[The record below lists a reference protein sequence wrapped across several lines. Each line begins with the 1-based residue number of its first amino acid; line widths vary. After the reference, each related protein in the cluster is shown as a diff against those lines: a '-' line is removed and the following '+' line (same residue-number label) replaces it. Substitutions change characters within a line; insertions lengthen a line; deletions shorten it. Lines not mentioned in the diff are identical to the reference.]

1 VEYLATAMT
10 PSHSSSQTEER
21 VEWIRASMERHEAEL
36 LRYALS
42 LVGDLPSAEDLVQD
56 AFFKLCK
63 QDAAALRGR
72 LVPWLFTVVRNQAL
86 DRHRR
91 ESRWPRA
98 SESEAADL
106 AGGAPSPAASA
117 QVRDDVRNLV
127 ALMGALPPHQ
137 REVVRLKF
145 QNQLSYRE
153 IAQLTR
159 LTETNVGFL
168 LHTALKTLRARLEH
182 LDGRPS
188 GPSPLRPHPPTRFSS

>member
-1 VEYLATAMT
+1 MN
-10 PSHSSSQTEER
+10 PSSTSNQTNER
-21 VEWIRASMERHEAEL
+21 VEWVRASMERHEAEL

-63 QDAAALRGR
+63 QEPESLRGR
-72 LVPWLFTVVRNQAL
+72 LVPWLFTVVRNQAM

-98 SESEAADL
+98 PEAEASQV
-106 AGGAPSPAASA
+106 AGNSPTPSASA
-117 QVRDDVRNLV
+117 QARDDVRNLMS
-127 ALMGALPPHQ
+127 LLTALPPNQ

-153 IAQLTR
+153 ISNLTR
-159 LTETNVGFL
+159 LSETNIGFL
-168 LHTALKTLRARLEH
+168 LHTALKTLRQRFERLDAGSGVPLARSTLH
-182 LDGRPS
+182 PS
-188 GPSPLRPHPPTRFSS
+188 SPQ

>member
-1 VEYLATAMT
+1 MECPASAMN
-10 PSHSSSQTEER
+10 PSTTSNQTDER

-63 QDAAALRGR
+63 QEPGTLRGR
-72 LVPWLFTVVRNQAL
+72 LVPWLFTVVRNQAM

-98 SESEAADL
+98 AESEASEV
-106 AGGAPSPAASA
+106 AGNGPIPSASVQA
-117 QVRDDVRNLV
+117 RDDVRNLMS
-127 ALMGALPPHQ
+127 LMTSLPPNQ

-153 IAQLTR
+153 ISQLTR

-168 LHTALKTLRARLEH
+168 LHTALKTLRQRFEH
-182 LDGRPS
+182 LDNRS
-188 GPSPLRPHPPTRFSS
+188 GQPPTSSP

>member
-1 VEYLATAMT
+1 MNA
-10 PSHSSSQTEER
+10 SSSSSQSDER
-21 VEWIRASMERHEAEL
+21 VEWVRATMERHEAEL

-42 LVGDLPSAEDLVQD
+42 LVGDLASAEDVVQD

-63 QDAAALRGR
+63 QEPASLRGR
-72 LVPWLFTVVRNQAL
+72 LVPWLFTVVRNQAM

-98 SESEAADL
+98 SETDAAGL
-106 AGGAPSPAASA
+106 AEDSPTPSAALES
-117 QVRDDVRNLV
+117 RDDASHLV
-127 ALMGALPPHQ
+127 GLLAALPPNQ

-153 IAQLTR
+153 ISQLTR

-168 LHTALKTLRARLEH
+168 LHTAIKTLRKRFER

-188 GPSPLRPHPPTRFSS
+188 SIQTRNSPRQ

>member
-1 VEYLATAMT
+1 MN
-10 PSHSSSQTEER
+10 PSTTSNQTDER

-63 QDAAALRGR
+63 QEPGTLRGR
-72 LVPWLFTVVRNQAL
+72 LVPWLFTVVRNQAM

-98 SESEAADL
+98 AESEASEV
-106 AGGAPSPAASA
+106 AGNAPIPSASVQA
-117 QVRDDVRNLV
+117 RDDVRNLMS
-127 ALMGALPPHQ
+127 LMPSLPPNQ

-153 IAQLTR
+153 ISQLTR

-168 LHTALKTLRARLEH
+168 LHTALKTLRQRFEH
-182 LDGRPS
+182 LDHRP
-188 GPSPLRPHPPTRFSS
+188 GQPPTSSP

>member
-1 VEYLATAMT
+1 MN
-10 PSHSSSQTEER
+10 PSSTSNQTNER
-21 VEWIRASMERHEAEL
+21 VEWVRASMERHEAEL

-63 QDAAALRGR
+63 QEPESLRGR

-98 SESEAADL
+98 AEAEASQV
-106 AGGAPSPAASA
+106 AGSSPTPSASA
-117 QVRDDVRNLV
+117 QARDDVRNLMS
-127 ALMGALPPHQ
+127 LLTALPPNQ

-153 IAQLTR
+153 ISHLTR
-159 LTETNVGFL
+159 LSETNVGFL
-168 LHTALKTLRARLEH
+168 LHTALKTLRQRFERLDAGPAVSQAR
-182 LDGRPS
+182 
-188 GPSPLRPHPPTRFSS
+188 SPLHPSSPQ

>member
-1 VEYLATAMT
+1 MT

-98 SESEAADL
+98 SESEAAEL
-106 AGGAPSPAASA
+106 AGPQPRGVDGCAAAPSAGGGAS
-117 QVRDDVRNLV
+117 QV
-127 ALMGALPPHQ
+127 PEP
-137 REVVRLKF
+137 
-145 QNQLSYRE
+145 
-153 IAQLTR
+153 AQL
-159 LTETNVGFL
+159 
-168 LHTALKTLRARLEH
+168 
-182 LDGRPS
+182 P
-188 GPSPLRPHPPTRFSS
+188 

>member
-1 VEYLATAMT
+1 MECPASAMN
-10 PSHSSSQTEER
+10 SSTTSNQTDER

-63 QDAAALRGR
+63 QEPGSLRGR
-72 LVPWLFTVVRNQAL
+72 LVPWLFTVVRNQAM

-98 SESEAADL
+98 AESEASEV
-106 AGGAPSPAASA
+106 AGNAPIPSASVQA
-117 QVRDDVRNLV
+117 RDDVRNLMS
-127 ALMGALPPHQ
+127 LMPSLPPNQ

-153 IAQLTR
+153 ISQLTR

-168 LHTALKTLRARLEH
+168 LHTALKTLRQRFEH
-182 LDGRPS
+182 LDHRP
-188 GPSPLRPHPPTRFSS
+188 GQPPTSSP

>member
-1 VEYLATAMT
+1 MN
-10 PSHSSSQTEER
+10 PSSSSSQTDER
-21 VEWIRASMERHEAEL
+21 VEWVRASMERHEAEL

-42 LVGDLPSAEDLVQD
+42 LVGDLASAEDLVQD

-63 QDAAALRGR
+63 QDPGSLRGR

-98 SESEAADL
+98 AESEASQL
-106 AGGAPSPAASA
+106 PGPAPTPSDSVEA
-117 QVRDDVRNLV
+117 RDDVRNLMS
-127 ALMGALPPHQ
+127 LLSGLPPNQ

-153 IAQLTR
+153 ISQLTR

-168 LHTALKTLRARLEH
+168 LHTALKTLRQRFERL
-182 LDGRPS
+182 DTRPGAS
-188 GPSPLRPHPPTRFSS
+188 AVRPQLHPSPLP

>member
-1 VEYLATAMT
+1 MECPASAMN
-10 PSHSSSQTEER
+10 PSTTSNQTDER

-63 QDAAALRGR
+63 QEPGSLRGR
-72 LVPWLFTVVRNQAL
+72 LVPWLFTVVRNQAM

-98 SESEAADL
+98 AESEASEV
-106 AGGAPSPAASA
+106 AGNTPIPSASVQA
-117 QVRDDVRNLV
+117 LDDVRNLMS
-127 ALMGALPPHQ
+127 LMTSLPPNQ

-153 IAQLTR
+153 ISQLTR

-168 LHTALKTLRARLEH
+168 LHTALKTLRQRFEH
-182 LDGRPS
+182 LDNHS
-188 GPSPLRPHPPTRFSS
+188 GQPPTSSP